1 MSDWTGRA
9 VAAAR
14 RARLGRPSAMDE
26 DEVRHARALLARRE
40 HTVSSIAKLLGVLR
54 NTVYKY
60 VPDLAAG

>member
-1 MSDWTGRA
+1 
-9 VAAAR
+9 
-14 RARLGRPSAMDE
+14 MDE
-26 DEVRHARALLARRE
+26 DKGRHARALLARRE